1 MGRFRR
7 SSSTGMEIDMDK
19 LRQRRASAF
28 IVPQDGGWGWVV
40 CLASLWTNGTIFGII
55 NSFGVM
61 YEKIYEE
68 VEGANNFKTSWAAS
82 LCSGLTFMLSPISSI
97 LTDRIGCRAAGI
109 IGGAL
114 ACGGMIASSFVTRI
128 ELLYLTY
135 GVMSGCGFS
144 IAYTP
149 SLVILGRYFR
159 RRIGLANGIV
169 TFGSGVFTIVLPLGL
184 KATLETIGLSNTLR
198 VMAGLCFVMM
208 LGAIVFRPVP
218 LPANFD
224 MKLLESLA
232 ESAPRGKPSLRNLF
246 GLLDFL
252 DLRVWK
258 KRNYR
263 IWAIGVPVAVLGY
276 FVPFVHLVK
285 HVNNL
290 NLGGNAAILITCIGA
305 TSGLARLVFGKII
318 DSPKVNRIYLQQ
330 IAFLVI
336 GVTSTLLPVV
346 RNFYALCVMMSI
358 MGIFDGIF
366 VLLIGPIAHDV
377 AGTEDASR
385 GLGFLF
391 FMMSF
396 PMTAGPPIA
405 GFIYDKLQDY
415 TLAFLLA
422 GAPPIIGACI
432 LFFVRPESHDADSDD
447 DDTPSD
453 DRSSE
458 DDLEQSR
465 KLLNSSSD
473 TDEFWQTSPYA
484 RRKFLEL
491 RNAWSPPPPC
501 LKPPSNL
508 TPRPILSTG
517 SNRPKTNGLPR
528 NVSAPAMFTF
538 DLESTPLE
546 GVSETPPPD
555 VDVDVNERF
564 LRSGRRVTYGDVV
577 YHGEVSELRPLPDP
591 DRLFIEERVSV
602 V

>member
-1 MGRFRR
+1 MGRMGRFKR
-7 SSSTGMEIDMDK
+7 SSSGGIEVDMDK
-19 LRQRRASAF
+19 LKQRRASAF

-61 YEKIYEE
+61 YERIYNE
-68 VEGANNFKTSWAAS
+68 VDGADNFKTSWAAS
-82 LCSGLTFMLSPISSI
+82 LCSGLTFMLSPVSSI
-97 LTDRIGCRAAGI
+97 ITDRIGCRAAGI
-109 IGGAL
+109 VGGTLAL
-114 ACGGMIASSFVTRI
+114 GGMIASSFVKRI

-135 GVMSGCGFS
+135 GVMVGCGFS

-184 KATLETIGLSNTLR
+184 KSTLEIIGLANTLR
-198 VMAGLCFVMM
+198 VLAGLCCMM
-208 LGAIVFRPVP
+208 TLGAVVFRPVP

-232 ESAPRGKPSLRNLF
+232 ESAPHGKPALKNLF
-246 GLLDFL
+246 GLLDLL

-285 HVNNL
+285 YVSNM
-290 NLGGNAAILITCIGA
+290 NLGGNPAILITCIGA
-305 TSGLARLVFGKII
+305 TSGLARLIFGRII

-346 RNFYALCVMMSI
+346 RNFYALCVMMSF
-358 MGIFDGIF
+358 MGIFDGVF

-377 AGTEDASR
+377 AGTADASR
-385 GLGFLF
+385 ALGFLF

-432 LFFVRPESHDADSDD
+432 LFFVRPGDHDD
-447 DDTPSD
+447 DNDINNDGHGSTAD
-453 DRSSE
+453 DM
-458 DDLEQSR
+458 EQSR
-465 KLLNSSSD
+465 NLLNGSSD
-473 TDEFWQTSPYA
+473 SEESWQTSPYA

-491 RNAWSPPPPC
+491 RNGRSLPPTSA
-501 LKPPSNL
+501 KPASNL
-508 TPRPILSTG
+508 SPRPILSTA
-517 SNRPKTNGLPR
+517 RTNGIPR
-528 NVSAPAMFTF
+528 NVSAPAMLG
-538 DLESTPLE
+538 LECPTPVEDAL
-546 GVSETPPPD
+546 ETPPVMNGILP
-555 VDVDVNERF
+555 
-564 LRSGRRVTYGDVV
+564 RSGRRVTYGDVV
-577 YHGEVSELRPLPDP
+577 YHGEISELRPLPHR
-591 DRLFIEERVSV
+591 DRLFIEEWISV